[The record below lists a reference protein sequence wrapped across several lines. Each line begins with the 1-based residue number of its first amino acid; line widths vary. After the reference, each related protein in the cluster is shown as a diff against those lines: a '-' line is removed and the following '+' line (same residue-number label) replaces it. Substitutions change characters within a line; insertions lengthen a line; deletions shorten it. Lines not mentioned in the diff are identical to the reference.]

1 MIPKK
6 SNLEP
11 PRKPRVARWPEDAG
25 KAKNLEVNDVLV
37 VDGKRYGVARISGD
51 IVCLRCALNISK
63 VKGRERCVAQDT
75 RFDCGVLPCGMCNGG
90 SLINN
95 DFYFERL

>member
-6 SNLEP
+6 SNLEA

-25 KAKNLEVNDVLV
+25 KVKNLEVGDVLV
-37 VDGKRYGVARISGD
+37 VDGKRYGVESISGD
-51 IVCLRCALNISK
+51 IVCRRCALNVAK
-63 VKGRERCVAQDT
+63 VKDRERCIAQEARYDS
-75 RFDCGVLPCGMCNGG
+75 CVLPCGMCNGG

>member
-6 SNLEP
+6 SDLEA
-11 PRKPRVARWPEDAG
+11 PRAHRVARWPEDAG
-25 KAKNLEVNDVLV
+25 EVKNLEVGDVLV

-51 IVCLRCALNISK
+51 IVCLRCALNVAN
-63 VKGRERCVAQDT
+63 VKGRERCIALEE

-90 SLINN
+90 SFINN
-95 DFYFERL
+95 DFYFKRL